1 MANAKVCRSAH
12 PPARAALHYTLP
24 CLPLRVAQDARSKML
39 EVLDRAMRA
48 QADERAKKMDK
59 LEEKYA
65 AASAK
70 RVADLAKQQKE
81 LPPPAFVAFKV
92 SAAGLRKAGSH
103 SHSPLPCVCVVG
115 RVRLAGRRGRGRLS
129 DRDALSERGARAE
142 DGRRC
147 RAQPEE
153 SGGAGETEIY
163 IQR

>member
-1 MANAKVCRSAH
+1 
-12 PPARAALHYTLP
+12 
-24 CLPLRVAQDARSKML
+24 ML

-92 SAAGLRKAGSH
+92 SAAGLREAGSH
-103 SHSPLPCVCVVG
+103 AHSPLPCVCVW
-115 RVRLAGRRGRGRLS
+115 
-129 DRDALSERGARAE
+129 
-142 DGRRC
+142 
-147 RAQPEE
+147 
-153 SGGAGETEIY
+153 
-163 IQR
+163 